1 MGLLG
6 QGVRVAWS
14 ALPPSVHA
22 AVESVVGAP
31 VASAVTCRGGFSPGA
46 AAALTLADGRRAF
59 VKAVST
65 AQNPDS
71 PRMYRQEIVVNG
83 WLPAHPAIPAL
94 LGTYDDGDWVA
105 LVFEHVDAGTPE
117 LPWRPADLD
126 VVLRTVVDV
135 QRRAGPVPATPIATL
150 LAEDF
155 ASWAALAATR
165 PAGLDAWSAAR
176 LDRLAEVEAGWAEAA
191 SGDAL
196 LHTDLRADN
205 VLVRDGRAWL
215 VDWPWACAGAAWV
228 DAVLMAPSVVLQG
241 GPQPEDLLAAAYP
254 AAPPAGVVAV
264 VAALAG
270 FFTRA
275 ALAPPPPGLPTVRAH
290 QAACGRAAR
299 EWLARLA
306 GVGGRW

>member
-6 QGVRVAWS
+6 QGVRVEWS
-14 ALPPSVHA
+14 ALPAPVRA
-22 AVESVVGAP
+22 AVASVCGAP
-31 VASAVTCRGGFSPGA
+31 VVSAVTCRGGFSPGA
-46 AAALTLADGRRAF
+46 AAALTLAGGRRAF

-71 PRMYRQEIVVNG
+71 PRMYRQEIAVNG
-83 WLPAHPAIPAL
+83 WLPAYPAIPAL

-135 QRRAGPVPATPIATL
+135 QSCAGAVPATPIATL
-150 LAEDF
+150 LAADF
-155 ASWAALAATR
+155 RSWEALLRER

-176 LDRLAEVEAGWAEAA
+176 LERLAAVEAGWAEAA

-241 GPQPEDLLAAAYP
+241 GPLPERLLAAAYP
-254 AAPPAGVVAV
+254 DAPAEGVVAV

-299 EWLARLA
+299 EWLARLL
-306 GVGGRW
+306 GD